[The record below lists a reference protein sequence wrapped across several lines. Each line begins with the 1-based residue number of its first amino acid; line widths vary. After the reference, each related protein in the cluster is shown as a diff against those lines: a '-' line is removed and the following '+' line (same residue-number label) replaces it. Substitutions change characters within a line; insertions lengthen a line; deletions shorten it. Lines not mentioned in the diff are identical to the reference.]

1 MSNQTAHDGHH
12 PGPPRFLSV
21 DDCIVDPI
29 FVDTDHGFDRD
40 NLAPTISGQPTQ
52 DPENY
57 DADAFTWRVITRP
70 SQSSTTIE
78 HALSP
83 YDHRERYDHGL
94 HNTAEFNP
102 DKPGTYKIELKAPDE
117 THELTIRVFDSPDE
131 HQKTDE
137 ITDTDTDTDTD
148 TGTDSGALPRI
159 SLDGY
164 YDAQRDSFIIES
176 HPALAPNSKA
186 SDSDLTVEF
195 LPHDASELDT
205 EDITVSDT
213 KAQIPLSALNAPTSV
228 YACPFDGQCVGVRDH
243 VLLNPETKTVSLP
256 NRPPDWLD
264 NAVIYEIFTRSFAG
278 TPGQTTF
285 ETLDNRVSYLSSLGI
300 DVIWLTPIVPAW
312 SPTVERAPGGPHGY
326 SATDYFSVAD
336 DLGTLAE
343 FEAFVERCHDH
354 DIRVCFDLV
363 INHCG
368 WPHTFFQDTIAEL
381 DADSNPD
388 DISTF
393 PSIASWNTD
402 SKYFD
407 WFDRQQGGNEYDVAP
422 AQTSFFD
429 VRYQP
434 NLNFGNVALREHI
447 LAVIEFWAQRV
458 DGFRCD
464 IAWGVPHSFWVEVR
478 ERVRAQNPEFFLLDE
493 AIPRKAS
500 FAASEFDCHFD
511 TAGFM
516 QSVHA
521 IAQGKRSP
529 TDLLTDIAARRNDG
543 FPQHTHLLNATE
555 NHDEPRLTYQA
566 MLGQR
571 PAAEKVQRAAMAA
584 AVMLPG
590 IPMIY
595 YGQERLIT
603 KHGRRREPAYPDDPT
618 QSDDIESDPYKRAF
632 INWSTLPTEHFA
644 FYQRLI
650 ALYHDSP
657 VFGVKSKLTRVA
669 HRSETPTDVLVFAR
683 NAGMNEP
690 KRVIIINFAEE
701 SRHVDLRAVVDTTD
715 QFTDNDISVD
725 TTPSEDIVTVDVE
738 TVAVLKTPS
747 LLGQDVPPQS

>member
-1 MSNQTAHDGHH
+1 MSGQTPHGGHH
-12 PGPPRFLSV
+12 PGPPRFLSCS
-21 DDCIVDPI
+21 DCIVDPI
-29 FVDTDHGFDRD
+29 FVDTEHGFDRD
-40 NLAPTISGQPTQ
+40 NLAPTISGQPNK

-57 DADAFTWRVITRP
+57 DSDAFSWRVITRP
-70 SQSSTTIE
+70 PQSTATIE

-102 DKPGTYKIELKAPDE
+102 DEPGTYTIELKAPDT
-117 THELTIRVFDSPDE
+117 THELTIHVFDSPGK
-131 HQKTDE
+131 HQKADD
-137 ITDTDTDTDTD
+137 IADNA
-148 TGTDSGALPRI
+148 SPPRI

-164 YDAQRDSFIIES
+164 YDAEIESFVIES
-176 HPALAPNSKA
+176 HPALAPNSEA
-186 SDSDLTVEF
+186 RDSDLIVEF
-195 LPHDASELDT
+195 LPHDASELDA
-205 EDITVSDT
+205 EDINITET
-213 KAQIPLSALNAPTSV
+213 KAQIPITALSSPTNV
-228 YACPFDGQCVGVRDH
+228 YAAPFDGQCVGVRDQIC
-243 VLLNPETKTVSLP
+243 LDPETKTVSLP

-278 TPGQTTF
+278 TPGETTF
-285 ETLDNRVSYLSSLGI
+285 ETLSKRVSYLSSLGI
-300 DVIWLTPIVPAW
+300 DVVWLTPIVPAW
-312 SPTVERAPGGPHGY
+312 SPTVDRAPGGPHGY
-326 SATDYFSVAD
+326 SATNYFDIAD

-343 FEAFVERCHDH
+343 FETFVEECHDH

-368 WPHTFFQDTIAEL
+368 WPHTFFQDTVAKL
-381 DADSNPD
+381 DTDSDSD

-393 PSIASWNTD
+393 PDITSWNTN

-407 WFDRQQGGNEYDVAP
+407 WFDRQQRGNKHDAAP

-447 LAVIEFWAQRV
+447 LASIEFWARRV

-478 ERVRAQNPEFFLLDE
+478 ERVRAQNSEFFLLDE
-493 AIPRKAS
+493 AIPRKAR

-511 TAGFM
+511 TSGFM
-516 QSVHA
+516 RSVHA
-521 IAQGKRSP
+521 VAQGKRSP
-529 TDLLTDIAARRNDG
+529 TDLLADIAARRNDG

-555 NHDEPRLTYQA
+555 NHDEARLTYQA
-566 MLGQR
+566 MLAQR
-571 PAAEKVQRAAMAA
+571 PAAEKIQRAAMAA

-590 IPMIY
+590 IPMVY

-603 KHGRRREPAYPDDPT
+603 KHGQRREAAYPDDPT

-701 SRHVDLRAVVDTTD
+701 SRHVDLRTVVDTTD
-715 QFTDNDISVD
+715 QFTGNDISVD
-725 TTPSEDIVTVDVE
+725 TTPSEDIVTVNVE

-747 LLGQDVPPQS
+747 LLGQNVPPQS